1 MLIPTVAPVD
11 RPLGWEFK
19 TLLKIEGMALNMGAD
34 TVSSIYKKA
43 CTSTG
48 RCNSRMLGKESS
60 FGKLSTLWNGFPV
73 RVVLVGNIV

>member
-34 TVSSIYKKA
+34 TVSSI
-43 CTSTG
+43 
-48 RCNSRMLGKESS
+48 
-60 FGKLSTLWNGFPV
+60 
-73 RVVLVGNIV
+73 